1 MERRHQR
8 QVRTLPFQLCQRS
21 GCRQRRRRLQ
31 WHHPRR
37 GRYEAESQPRET
49 FLPTFLSLTFPPP
62 PPVCPHR
69 ISSTDGHGVENAV
82 TPSSPQPASGNGAI
96 VQPKKIQGIGFGDIF
111 KEGSVKSKVRIP
123 HLETE
128 DKKENVSLMTVATR
142 VTFVKYRTSALC

>member
-62 PPVCPHR
+62 R
-69 ISSTDGHGVENAV
+69 L
-82 TPSSPQPASGNGAI
+82 PSSHLLHRRPRCGKRSDPVIAAAGFRQWRHCAAQKNPGDRFWRYFQRRLS
-96 VQPKKIQGIGFGDIF
+96 KIKGPNSPPGDGRQKGKCEFDDGRNTRYIC
-111 KEGSVKSKVRIP
+111 KV
-123 HLETE
+123 
-128 DKKENVSLMTVATR
+128 
-142 VTFVKYRTSALC
+142 